1 MSVVKQLVVYG
12 HCIVD
17 GKLECQFLNIKNLP
31 DGRASTIEKS
41 VVDILLDNGL
51 DIANL
56 SSFGSNGASLMT
68 GRKGVATRLK
78 ALNGNIISIHCVAHR
93 LALAATQ
100 ASQSVPYLKRFKEI
114 VDSLLYFYHNSP
126 VRQAGLK
133 RSWMIL
139 CCD

>member
-12 HCIVD
+12 DCIVD

-41 VVDILLDNGL
+41 VVDILHDSGL

-56 SSFGSNGASLMT
+56 SSFWSNGAGLMT

-93 LALAATQ
+93 LALAASQ

-114 VDSLLYFYHNSP
+114 VDS
-126 VRQAGLK
+126 
-133 RSWMIL
+133 
-139 CCD
+139 